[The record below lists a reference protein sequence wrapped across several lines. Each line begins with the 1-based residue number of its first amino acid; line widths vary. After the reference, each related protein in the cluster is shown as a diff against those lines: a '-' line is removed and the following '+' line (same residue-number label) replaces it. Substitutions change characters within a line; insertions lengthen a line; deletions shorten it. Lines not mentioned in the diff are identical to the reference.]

1 MIIRVSFNDND
12 FQELLESQF
21 KFGLVTPFLTIKSLY
36 ANASDAI
43 HLKKYKD
50 VDDLQTKITRKIFAE
65 KKLTKTEQ
73 QQLIDIIREA
83 YSIKIE
89 SNYTHVKTYLI
100 KNLSVKIIP
109 SFKDMWENGEVL
121 YYFSTPDKY
130 IIE

>member
-36 ANASDAI
+36 VNASDAI

-89 SNYTHVKTYLI
+89 NNYTHAKTYLMKSLTI
-100 KNLSVKIIP
+100 EIIS
-109 SFKDMWENGEVL
+109 SFKDRWENGEVL